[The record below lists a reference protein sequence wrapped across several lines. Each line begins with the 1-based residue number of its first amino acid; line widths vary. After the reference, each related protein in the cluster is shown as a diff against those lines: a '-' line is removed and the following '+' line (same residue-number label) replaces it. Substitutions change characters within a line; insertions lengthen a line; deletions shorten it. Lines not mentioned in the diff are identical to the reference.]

1 LTPARTLH
9 VTNGDSAAVK
19 MNEARIIGDILPWR
33 DVLHDGP
40 LPPSLSLGQMSRVRA
55 RYLTEIGWAGDRD
68 LGREFFARDAVVER
82 YIDYEGIV
90 LWFEW
95 DLYDQLQ
102 LLQLL
107 DFFGSKLGTRE
118 DPLKVEMVSFAG
130 YLGTL
135 PIEQFQELNNQRQ
148 PVTVPMMMLGRSAW
162 RAITSADPRE
172 IEKLRATDTSSL
184 PFLGDALKRFLEEL
198 PWTSDGLARSE
209 RQLLEALDNGTTTFA
224 EVFDYA
230 TNREDRIYCG
240 DASAALY
247 LHRLA
252 SGSSPLV
259 SIQANDSEAPSIMTA
274 TLGVTDNGRK
284 VLQGERD
291 WITLGGSDRW
301 LGGVHLE
308 GPSAKWRWNS
318 GTQTVTTS
326 LPG

>member
-1 LTPARTLH
+1 
-9 VTNGDSAAVK
+9 

-40 LPPSLSLGQMSRVRA
+40 LPPDLSLAQMSRVRA

-82 YIDYEGIV
+82 YADYEGVV

-107 DFFGSKLGTRE
+107 DFFAGKLGTRE
-118 DPLKVEMVSFAG
+118 DPLKLEIVSFAG
-130 YLGTL
+130 YLGML
-135 PIEQFQELNNQRQ
+135 PPEKFQELNGARH
-148 PVTVPMMMLGRSAW
+148 PVTVPMLMLGRSAW
-162 RAITSADPRE
+162 RAVTSPDPRD
-172 IEKLRATDTSSL
+172 IEKLRKTDNSAL
-184 PFLGDALKRFLEEL
+184 PFLSDALTRFLEEL

-209 RQLLEALDNGTTTFA
+209 RQLLEGLDNGATTFGDA
-224 EVFDYA
+224 FQYA

-259 SIQANDSEAPSIMTA
+259 SIQANYGEAASIMTA
-274 TLGVTDNGRK
+274 TLGLTESGRK

-301 LGGVHLE
+301 LGGVHLD
-308 GPSAKWRWNS
+308 GSSTKWRWNP
-318 GTQTVTTS
+318 GTQTVATS
-326 LPG
+326 LAG

>member
-1 LTPARTLH
+1 
-9 VTNGDSAAVK
+9 

-40 LPPSLSLGQMSRVRA
+40 LPPDLSLAQMSRVRA

-82 YIDYEGIV
+82 YVDYEGIV

-107 DFFGSKLGTRE
+107 DFFASKLGMRE
-118 DPLKVEMVSFAG
+118 NPLKVEIVSFAG

-162 RAITSADPRE
+162 RAVTSSDPRD
-172 IEKLRATDTSSL
+172 IEKMRKTDTSSL
-184 PFLGDALKRFLEEL
+184 PFLSEALTRLLEEL
-198 PWTSDGLARSE
+198 PWSSDGLSRSE
-209 RQLLEALDNGTTTFA
+209 RQLLEALDNGATTFS

-240 DASAALY
+240 DASATLY
-247 LHRLA
+247 LNRLA
-252 SGSSPLV
+252 GGSSPLV
-259 SIQANDSEAPSIMTA
+259 SIQTNDSETPSIMTA
-274 TLGVTDNGRK
+274 TLGITDNGRK

-308 GPSAKWRWNS
+308 GPAAKWRWNS
-318 GTQTVTTS
+318 STQTVTAT
-326 LPG
+326 PAG